1 VSADRALVVNA
12 FVTIPRSELTFRA
25 TRAGGPGGQHVN
37 KSATRVEVLWNVRDS
52 AALDDGQRARL
63 LDRLAARL
71 DGDGT
76 LRVVSSEHRSQSR
89 NREAAESRLAD
100 VVRRALVVR
109 RVRHRTRPPR
119 SAVEGRMR
127 EKKQRGEK
135 KRERGRRDF
144 D

>member
-1 VSADRALVVNA
+1 MSADRALVVNSSL
-12 FVTIPRSELTFRA
+12 TIPRSELAFRA

-37 KSATRVEVLWNVRDS
+37 TSSTRVELLWNVRRS
-52 AALDDGQRARL
+52 GALNPELRARL
-63 LDRLAARL
+63 LDKLASRL

-76 LRVVSSEHRSQSR
+76 LRVVSSEHRSQTR
-89 NREAAESRLAD
+89 NREAAETRLAG
-100 VVRRALVVR
+100 VVRRALVVP

-119 SAVEGRMR
+119 SAVDTRLR

-135 KRERGRRDF
+135 KRDRGRRDF